1 MGWRDAVASVT
12 NLPLMADRWWAPEL
26 LLRPL
31 SVTVVRGC
39 RAAVAFETYRPV
51 MALRA

>member
-1 MGWRDAVASVT
+1 
-12 NLPLMADRWWAPEL
+12 MA
-26 LLRPL
+26 LRYAFPTPFPDVL

-51 MALRA
+51 FALRA

>member
-1 MGWRDAVASVT
+1 MALRYA
-12 NLPLMADRWWAPEL
+12 LPPLPDV
-26 LLRPL
+26 L

-51 MALRA
+51 FALRA